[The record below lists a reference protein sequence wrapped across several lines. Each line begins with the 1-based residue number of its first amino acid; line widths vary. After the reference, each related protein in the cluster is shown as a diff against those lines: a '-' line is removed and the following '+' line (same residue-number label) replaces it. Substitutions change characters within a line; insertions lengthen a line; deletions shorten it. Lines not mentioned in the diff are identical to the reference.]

1 MDGQFFYASE
11 ASGSV
16 LNRVIGDFVPDA
28 TAATAATAARLT
40 LQANQDI
47 RYTNSFLLFKE
58 LDVYLSHVAVC

>member
-16 LNRVIGDFVPDA
+16 LNRVIGDFVPD
-28 TAATAATAARLT
+28 ATAARLT